1 MAVIFRGHFV
11 PPRSNQSEISIRI
24 ADQPIHLRRNE
35 VDCSLADPS
44 HRVGADSVILPVTA
58 RTRTDTIFFSHIST
72 ATCHTGR
79 TDTETH
85 PRFRRLD
92 IVVDLA
98 HHIVD
103 MVAAPV
109 ELAQSSALFLISCV
123 VFRIVRLRQTVLIE
137 IVVEHDTVHIILVHD
152 VGNHIHDTLFHFRKC
167 RIENRPCT
175 FGSFPLN
182 QPLRMAVFIVLVTA
196 VLSPAFIVG
205 RVLIAIRV
213 QPRINLNT
221 TFVGFFHQEG
231 KRVESRRNT
240 ACSRNIARP
249 RLVLGIV
256 HGIAHGTNMIIDCS
270 EIVALQ

>member
-1 MAVIFRGHFV
+1 MTVIFRGHFV
-11 PPRSNQSEISIRI
+11 PPRSNQSEISIRVT
-24 ADQPIHLRRNE
+24 DKPIHLRRNK
-35 VDCSLADPS
+35 VDRTFANPR
-44 HRVGADSVILPVTA
+44 HWVGADSVILPVTA
-58 RTRTDTIFFSHIST
+58 RTRSDSIFCRYIRIAASH
-72 ATCHTGR
+72 TCR
-79 TDTETH
+79 TDTETN
-85 PRFRRLD
+85 PRLCRLD
-92 IVVDLA
+92 IVVHLA

-123 VFRIVRLRQTVLIE
+123 VFRIVRLRQTILIE

-182 QPLRMAVFIVLVTA
+182 QPFWMAVFIVLVTA
-196 VLSPAFIVG
+196 VLSPAFIIG